1 MGRRWGGA
9 DLEQLVGDLWGGACL
24 PFSPHLLPAPLT
36 PCPPSPLTS
45 CLPPCPPALCPLPP
59 SPPACLP
66 ALCSPHPVPG
76 CLQVRLVDVH
86 AGAEARMEGHEAAQ
100 TKLKVMIHQLE
111 SQLKV
116 SAGPL

>member
-1 MGRRWGGA
+1 M
-9 DLEQLVGDLWGGACL
+9 
-24 PFSPHLLPAPLT
+24 PFSPPACPFYPHFLP
-36 PCPPSPLTS
+36 S
-45 CLPPCPPALCPLPP
+45 CLLFPSLCAWLA
-59 SPPACLP
+59 ACLP
-66 ALCSPHPVPG
+66 ALCSPHCVPG

-116 SAGPL
+116 SAGPP